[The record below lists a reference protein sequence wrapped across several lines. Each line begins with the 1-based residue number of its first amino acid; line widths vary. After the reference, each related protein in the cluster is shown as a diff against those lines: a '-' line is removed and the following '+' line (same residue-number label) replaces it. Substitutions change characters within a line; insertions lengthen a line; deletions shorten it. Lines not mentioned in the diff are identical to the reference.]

1 MFASRLA
8 LPLLIAAAAF
18 GAVPAVGQAPAGRS
32 EAPLLSA
39 TDGRWL
45 FNACASNQAAN
56 RSFCFGYVVG
66 IADHLAMDRL
76 LCRPAGAGGE
86 QLVGLVR
93 SHLAASPNDL
103 SRHAAFLVRR
113 VLLAT
118 YPCRR

>member
-1 MFASRLA
+1 MFASRLV
-8 LPLLIAAAAF
+8 LPLIIAAAGFA
-18 GAVPAVGQAPAGRS
+18 AVPALGQASTSRPA
-32 EAPLLSA
+32 APLLSA

-56 RSFCFGYVVG
+56 RSFCFGYVIG

-76 LCRPAGAGGE
+76 VCRPAGAGGE

-103 SRHAAFLVRR
+103 ARHAAFLVRR